1 MVELAALQDQIRDF
15 VAKQFLVEFGDDL
28 TDETDLFDAGVI
40 DSYGFIDL
48 VSFLEKTYGVTLS
61 DDDLASPGMSTLAG
75 IAQMVAQRQSGS

>member
-1 MVELAALQDQIRDF
+1 MVERAVLQDQIRTYLQ
-15 VAKQFLVEFGDDL
+15 KQFLVEFGDKL

-48 VSFLEKTYGVTLS
+48 VSFLEKTYSVALS

-75 IAQMVAQRQSGS
+75 MTHLIAARQSGS